1 MDAEEYVG
9 CRNIG
14 KEHHGYSDTHNVLH
28 VVHNHKWRHLDSVG
42 SVLHVRPGFSVSH
55 PKQMVSHSPRNLQRG
70 HLLVP
75 RVVQSLLSGLQCRSL
90 RGPPDHR
97 IRRSIQ
103 QEHPGVAPK
112 VVPNAPR
119 TRQAG
124 MNMPHDHNHQISNYN
139 RAFAIGVMLN
149 VIFVA
154 IEAGYGVAAGSLA
167 LIADAGHNLTDVL
180 SLLIAWGAALLAT
193 KPATEKRTYGFR
205 KVTIMAS
212 LASAILLLVALGGI
226 TWEAIG
232 RFFDQKPVEGM
243 TVIVVAAIGVVINTI
258 TALLFVSG
266 QKHDLNI
273 RGAFLHMAA
282 DAGVSFGVVVA
293 GVIIM
298 VTGWLLVDP
307 LISLLIVAVI
317 LVGTWSLL
325 RDSMDLAIDS
335 VPKGIDI
342 AGIKRYLTSLE
353 TVSQIHDLHVWALS
367 TTEVALSVHLI
378 IDDDSSDDGFL
389 PKLQEQLHD
398 RFSIEHSTIQV
409 ERQDDGPC
417 MLNKNG
423 CI

>member
-1 MDAEEYVG
+1 MS
-9 CRNIG
+9 
-14 KEHHGYSDTHNVLH
+14 HG
-28 VVHNHKWRHLDSVG
+28 
-42 SVLHVRPGFSVSH
+42 
-55 PKQMVSHSPRNLQRG
+55 HS
-70 HLLVP
+70 
-75 RVVQSLLSGLQCRSL
+75 
-90 RGPPDHR
+90 
-97 IRRSIQ
+97 
-103 QEHPGVAPK
+103 
-112 VVPNAPR
+112 
-119 TRQAG
+119 
-124 MNMPHDHNHQISNYN
+124 HQIRNYN

-154 IEAGYGVAAGSLA
+154 IEAGYGVAAGALA
-167 LIADAGHNLTDVL
+167 LIADAGHNLSDVL

-212 LASAILLLVALGGI
+212 LASAILLLIALGGI

-232 RFFDQKPVEGM
+232 RLFDPKPVEGM
-243 TVIVVAAIGVVINTI
+243 TVVVVAAIGVVINTT
-258 TALLFVSG
+258 TALLFISG

-293 GVIIM
+293 GIIIV
-298 VTGWLLVDP
+298 VTGWLLIDP
-307 LISLLIVAVI
+307 LIGLFIVAVI

-325 RDSMDLAIDS
+325 RDSMNLAIDS
-335 VPKGIDI
+335 VPKGIDM

-353 TVSQIHDLHVWALS
+353 NVSQIHDLHVWPMS

-378 IDDDSSDDGFL
+378 IVDDSLDNSLL
-389 PKLQEQLHD
+389 PELQQQLHD
-398 RFSIEHSTIQV
+398 RFSIDHSTIQV

>member
-1 MDAEEYVG
+1 M
-9 CRNIG
+9 
-14 KEHHGYSDTHNVLH
+14 S
-28 VVHNHKWRHLDSVG
+28 
-42 SVLHVRPGFSVSH
+42 
-55 PKQMVSHSPRNLQRG
+55 
-70 HLLVP
+70 
-75 RVVQSLLSGLQCRSL
+75 
-90 RGPPDHR
+90 
-97 IRRSIQ
+97 
-103 QEHPGVAPK
+103 
-112 VVPNAPR
+112 
-119 TRQAG
+119 
-124 MNMPHDHNHQISNYN
+124 HDHNHQISNYN
-139 RAFAIGVMLN
+139 RAFAIAVVLN
-149 VIFVA
+149 LIFVA

-167 LIADAGHNLTDVL
+167 LIADAGHNLSDVL
-180 SLLIAWGAALLAT
+180 SLLLAWGAGLLAT

-212 LASAILLLVALGGI
+212 LASSILLLVALGGI
-226 TWEAIG
+226 TLEAIG
-232 RFFDQKPVEGM
+232 RFFDPKPVDGM

-293 GVIIM
+293 GIIIM
-298 VTGWLLVDP
+298 VTGWLLIDP

-325 RDSMDLAIDS
+325 RDSMNLAIDA

-342 AGIKRYLTSLE
+342 AEIKRYLTSVE
-353 TVSQIHDLHVWALS
+353 NVCQIHDLHVWSMS

-378 IDDDSSDDGFL
+378 IVDDSLNNNVL
-389 PKLQEQLHD
+389 PKLQQQLHD

-409 ERQDDGPC
+409 ERKDDGPC

>member
-1 MDAEEYVG
+1 M
-9 CRNIG
+9 
-14 KEHHGYSDTHNVLH
+14 S
-28 VVHNHKWRHLDSVG
+28 
-42 SVLHVRPGFSVSH
+42 
-55 PKQMVSHSPRNLQRG
+55 
-70 HLLVP
+70 
-75 RVVQSLLSGLQCRSL
+75 
-90 RGPPDHR
+90 
-97 IRRSIQ
+97 
-103 QEHPGVAPK
+103 
-112 VVPNAPR
+112 
-119 TRQAG
+119 
-124 MNMPHDHNHQISNYN
+124 HDHNHQISNYN

-180 SLLIAWGAALLAT
+180 SLLLAWGAALLAT

-232 RFFDQKPVEGM
+232 RFFDPKPVEGM
-243 TVIVVAAIGVVINTI
+243 TVIAVAAIGVVINTI

-293 GVIIM
+293 GIIIM
-298 VTGWLLVDP
+298 ATGWLLIDP

-325 RDSMDLAIDS
+325 RDSMNLAIDS

-353 TVSQIHDLHVWALS
+353 NVSQIHDLHVWPMS

-378 IDDDSSDDGFL
+378 IVADSLNNDFL
-389 PKLQEQLHD
+389 PKLQQQLHD

-417 MLNKNG
+417 ILNKNG

>member
-1 MDAEEYVG
+1 M
-9 CRNIG
+9 
-14 KEHHGYSDTHNVLH
+14 HMT
-28 VVHNHKWRHLDSVG
+28 
-42 SVLHVRPGFSVSH
+42 
-55 PKQMVSHSPRNLQRG
+55 
-70 HLLVP
+70 
-75 RVVQSLLSGLQCRSL
+75 
-90 RGPPDHR
+90 
-97 IRRSIQ
+97 
-103 QEHPGVAPK
+103 
-112 VVPNAPR
+112 
-119 TRQAG
+119 
-124 MNMPHDHNHQISNYN
+124 HDHSHHISNYN

-167 LIADAGHNLTDVL
+167 LIADAGHNLSDVL
-180 SLLIAWGAALLAT
+180 SLLIAWGAGLLAT

-212 LASAILLLVALGGI
+212 LASAIVLLVALGGI

-232 RFFDQKPVEGM
+232 RFLDPKPVGGM
-243 TVIVVAAIGVVINTI
+243 SVIAVAAIGVVINTI
-258 TALLFVSG
+258 TALFFVSG

-293 GVIIM
+293 GIIIM
-298 VTGWLLVDP
+298 ATGWLLIDP
-307 LISLLIVAVI
+307 LMSLLIVAVI

-325 RDSMDLAIDS
+325 RDSMNLAIDS

-342 AGIKRYLTSLE
+342 AGIRGYLTSLE
-353 TVSQIHDLHVWALS
+353 NVSQIHDLHVWPMS
-367 TTEVALSVHLI
+367 TTEVALSVHLVI
-378 IDDDSSDDGFL
+378 VNDSLINDFL
-389 PKLQEQLHD
+389 PKLQQQLHD

>member
-1 MDAEEYVG
+1 M
-9 CRNIG
+9 
-14 KEHHGYSDTHNVLH
+14 S
-28 VVHNHKWRHLDSVG
+28 
-42 SVLHVRPGFSVSH
+42 
-55 PKQMVSHSPRNLQRG
+55 
-70 HLLVP
+70 
-75 RVVQSLLSGLQCRSL
+75 
-90 RGPPDHR
+90 
-97 IRRSIQ
+97 
-103 QEHPGVAPK
+103 
-112 VVPNAPR
+112 
-119 TRQAG
+119 
-124 MNMPHDHNHQISNYN
+124 HDHNHQISNYN
-139 RAFAIGVMLN
+139 RAFAIGVLLN

-180 SLLIAWGAALLAT
+180 SLLLAWGAALLAT

-232 RFFDQKPVEGM
+232 RFFDPKPVEGM
-243 TVIVVAAIGVVINTI
+243 TVIAVAAIGVVINTI

-293 GVIIM
+293 GIIIM
-298 VTGWLLVDP
+298 VKGWLLIDP

-325 RDSMDLAIDS
+325 RDSMNLAIDS

-342 AGIKRYLTSLE
+342 AGIKRCLTSLE
-353 TVSQIHDLHVWALS
+353 NVSQIHDLHVWPMS

-378 IDDDSSDDGFL
+378 IVDDSLNNDFL
-389 PKLQEQLHD
+389 PKLQQQLHD

-409 ERQDDGPC
+409 EKHDDGPC

>member
-1 MDAEEYVG
+1 M
-9 CRNIG
+9 
-14 KEHHGYSDTHNVLH
+14 S
-28 VVHNHKWRHLDSVG
+28 
-42 SVLHVRPGFSVSH
+42 
-55 PKQMVSHSPRNLQRG
+55 
-70 HLLVP
+70 
-75 RVVQSLLSGLQCRSL
+75 
-90 RGPPDHR
+90 
-97 IRRSIQ
+97 
-103 QEHPGVAPK
+103 
-112 VVPNAPR
+112 
-119 TRQAG
+119 
-124 MNMPHDHNHQISNYN
+124 HDHNHQIGKYN
-139 RAFAIGVMLN
+139 RAFAIGVVLN

-180 SLLIAWGAALLAT
+180 SLLLAWGAALLAT

-232 RFFDQKPVEGM
+232 RFFDPKPVEGM
-243 TVIVVAAIGVVINTI
+243 TVIAVAAIGVVINTI

-293 GVIIM
+293 GIIIM

-325 RDSMDLAIDS
+325 RDSMNLAIDS

-342 AGIKRYLTSLE
+342 AGIKRHLTSLE
-353 TVSQIHDLHVWALS
+353 NVSQIHDLHVWPMS

-378 IDDDSSDDGFL
+378 IVDDSLNNDFL
-389 PKLQEQLHD
+389 PKLQQQLHD

-417 MLNKNG
+417 MLNKKG